1 MGSSSETGRGAWS
14 MTEDIS
20 LCEAWL
26 QVSHCPVTGNEIKF
40 CHMWKKI
47 HQEFWERVIGSTR
60 TDQAL
65 SSRWKILN
73 KELGKW
79 RDALAKAMNN
89 HRSGENLSSEIMQ
102 EQMFFGATGQGK
114 KSFNHTLCWEVM
126 KNCKRFQ
133 IILTGPTIVLNEM
146 PLHETPTS
154 DSPMDS
160 PMSQDSP
167 IEKEP
172 RPIGRKAAKAKRGSN
187 STKNTSKYLEELS
200 KMQAMRI
207 EMDMKQQEREY
218 VRQGK
223 IEKNDRETMAM
234 DTTHMSPE
242 TKQFWKLEQRD
253 VMRRRLFRDDGPSNT
268 DWLNNQNHQL

>member
-1 MGSSSETGRGAWS
+1 MGSSSETEGGAWS

-40 CHMWKKI
+40 YHMWKKI
-47 HQEFWERVIGSTR
+47 HQEFCEKVIGSTR
-60 TDQAL
+60 MDQEL
-65 SSRWKILN
+65 SSMWKILN
-73 KELGKW
+73 KELVKW
-79 RDALAKAMNN
+79 RDVLTKAMNN

-102 EQMFFGATGQGK
+102 AQMFFGATGQGK
-114 KSFNHTLCWEVM
+114 KSFNHTLCWEVV

-154 DSPMDS
+154 DSLMDS

-172 RPIGRKAAKAKRGSN
+172 RPIGRKATKAKRGSN

-207 EMDMKQQEREY
+207 EMDMKQ
-218 VRQGK
+218 
-223 IEKNDRETMAM
+223 
-234 DTTHMSPE
+234 
-242 TKQFWKLEQRD
+242 
-253 VMRRRLFRDDGPSNT
+253 
-268 DWLNNQNHQL
+268 

>member
-1 MGSSSETGRGAWS
+1 MGSSSKTGGGAWS

-26 QVSHCPVTGNEIKF
+26 QVSPCPVTGNEIKF
-40 CHMWKKI
+40 CHMWK
-47 HQEFWERVIGSTR
+47 
-60 TDQAL
+60 
-65 SSRWKILN
+65 ILN

-79 RDALAKAMNN
+79 RDALTKAMNN
-89 HRSGENLSSEIMQ
+89 HRSGENLSSENMQ
-102 EQMFFGATGQGK
+102 AQMFFGATGQGK
-114 KSFNHTLCWEVM
+114 KSFNHTLCWEVV

-133 IILTGPTIVLNEM
+133 IIPTGPTIVLNEM

-172 RPIGRKAAKAKRGSN
+172 RPIGRKAKRGSN

-207 EMDMKQQEREY
+207 EMDMKQQEHDRAMEVEYAKEREY

-242 TKQFWKLEQRD
+242 TKQFWKLERRD
-253 VMRRRLFRDDGPSNT
+253 VMRQRLFRDDGPSNT
-268 DWLNNQNHQL
+268 DWLNDQNH

>member
-1 MGSSSETGRGAWS
+1 MRSNYVICG
-14 MTEDIS
+14 
-20 LCEAWL
+20 
-26 QVSHCPVTGNEIKF
+26 
-40 CHMWKKI
+40 KKI
-47 HQEFWERVIGSTR
+47 HQEFCERVIGSTH

-79 RDALAKAMNN
+79 RDALRKAMNN

-102 EQMFFGATGQGK
+102 AQMFFGATGQGK
-114 KSFNHTLCWEVM
+114 KSFNHTLCWEVV

-133 IILTGPTIVLNEM
+133 IIPTGPTVVLNEM
-146 PLHETPTS
+146 PLHETPAL
-154 DSPMDS
+154 DSPMDF

-172 RPIGRKAAKAKRGSN
+172 MPIGRRTAKAKKGSN
-187 STKNTSKYLEELS
+187 STKNTSKYLQELS

-207 EMDMKQQEREY
+207 EMHMKQQEHDRAMEVEYAKEREY

-223 IEKNDRETMAM
+223 IEKKDRETMAM

-242 TKQFWKLEQRD
+242 TKQYWKLERRD

-268 DWLNNQNHQL
+268 DWLNDQNH